1 MWALVLTHPLSFPR
15 RAAPQA
21 DLEAALSGV
30 DALLAGVPADALQ
43 ATQRRRCRRLLSNAV
58 DFEEMRSLA
67 DSPAC
72 SAAV

>member
-1 MWALVLTHPLSFPR
+1 
-15 RAAPQA
+15 
-21 DLEAALSGV
+21 LEAALAGV